1 MYSCWIFFYIKK
13 TYPWP
18 FVDLPGLLWRWCRY
32 RRFLI
37 WLTTVLRRKIIPKQ
51 RITPVMAKNTGSS
64 ISAELGLVVTGRQIR
79 VVKKIII
86 LVFWDILHNSNY
98 ILQSTKLTCPWDFTV
113 IVKKLKTG
121 KVNRKNLAN
130 SDVLKTQKQDVLSS
144 KWWYNLT
151 DG

>member
-1 MYSCWIFFYIKK
+1 MYTWSVINVNLCKCIRVEFTYFLLHKK
-13 TYPWP
+13 TTYPWP
-18 FVDLPGLLWRWCRY
+18 FADLPGLLWRWCRY

-86 LVFWDILHNSNY
+86 RVFWDILHNSNY
-98 ILQSTKLTCPWDFTV
+98 ILQSTKSTCPGDFTMLLSRSWKL
-113 IVKKLKTG
+113 VK
-121 KVNRKNLAN
+121 
-130 SDVLKTQKQDVLSS
+130 
-144 KWWYNLT
+144 
-151 DG
+151 